1 MTANRKP
8 LSIRRKH
15 NPSSR
20 TSCSIEVTPFRANNW
35 LGLGSDVNNYI
46 HALAANGNKFY
57 VGGSFTKAGGKASSY
72 IGKWTVPFQIYL
84 PLVIK

>member
-8 LSIRRKH
+8 LSIRRKP

-35 LGLGSDVNNYI
+35 LGLGSGVNNYI
-46 HALAANGNKFY
+46 HALAANGSKLY
-57 VGGSFTKAGGKASSY
+57 VGGSFTKAVGKAPSY